1 MSDRERLTVLAL
13 GTLIVLLLPGYV
25 VHVSPRFPGS
35 LAGSL
40 FGIAAAFLMV
50 ALLAYPAV
58 KYLPWLRERITR
70 RVSLGR
76 LLSLHIYAGLLA
88 ALLAIVHSG
97 HKYQSVLGLALIV
110 VTMIVIATGF
120 IGRLYVGALGADIR
134 QQQVLLGALRTSY
147 DRVVQRLARHKDVEK
162 PALNVPVLE
171 LVGAIADL
179 EYSIAGR
186 DAMRRLAGRWM
197 VVHVASSLVLYGLL
211 ALHVLS
217 GFYYGLRWLP

>member
-13 GTLIVLLLPGYV
+13 GTLTTLLLPGYV

-35 LAGSL
+35 LTGSL
-40 FGIAAAFLMV
+40 LGISAAFLMA

-58 KYLPWLRERITR
+58 KHLPWLRERITR
-70 RVSLGR
+70 RVPLGQ
-76 LLSLHIYAGLLA
+76 LLSLHIYAGLFA

-110 VTMIVIATGF
+110 VTMIVIATAF
-120 IGRLYVGALGADIR
+120 IGRFYVGALGTDIR

-147 DRVVQRLARHKDVEK
+147 DRMVRRLAGNKDIGK
-162 PALNVPVLE
+162 PAQNVPVLE
-171 LVGAIADL
+171 LAGAIADL

-186 DAMRRLAGRWM
+186 DTMRRLAGRWM
-197 VVHVASSLVLYGLL
+197 VVHVASSLILYGLL
-211 ALHVLS
+211 MLHVLS
-217 GFYYGLRWLP
+217 GLYYGLRWLP

>member
-13 GTLIVLLLPGYV
+13 GTLMVLLLPGYV

-58 KYLPWLRERITR
+58 KYLPWLRDRITR

-76 LLSLHIYAGLLA
+76 LLSLHIYAGLFA

-120 IGRLYVGALGADIR
+120 IGRFYVGALGTDIR

-147 DRVVQRLARHKDVEK
+147 DRLMRRLAEQAGGEK
-162 PALNVPVLE
+162 PARNIPVLE

-197 VVHVASSLVLYGLL
+197 IVHVASSLVLYGLL
-211 ALHVLS
+211 TLHVLS